1 MTIKELKGK
10 TVALLA
16 SGGLDSCTI
25 TKWLS
30 MNGVRVI
37 CITVDLGQPDEP
49 DLEAVRERLLKC
61 GAEEALVID
70 AKEDLAQF
78 GLIGLMAQARYEGD
92 YWNTTGIARYVTV
105 EAALKQMALRKIGIL
120 AHGAT
125 GRGNDQV
132 RFQLA
137 TNMLQ
142 PNIEIYA
149 PWRDRAF
156 LDMFGG
162 RKEMIDF
169 CESNGVPIVQ
179 SHAKSYSTDSNLL
192 GLTHEAGALES
203 LETSVHFVEPE
214 MGVLPVNAPDR
225 AESFS
230 VEFEKGIPVAI
241 DGVKVS
247 ELEAFKIANLI
258 GGRNAIGICTH
269 LVENRFVGIKSR
281 GVYEAPGMEL
291 LGKCFEFVLQTTL
304 DRRARE
310 LYDSLSSYIGKQI
323 YEGYL
328 LSPGGIIAMS
338 SVRGFAA
345 LVSGKIT
352 VQLYKGNISFH
363 SFEASETEDLTLY
376 SAADSSM
383 EKEGS
388 FDHADSEGF
397 LRVLGVT
404 ARKMHRQTIAMA

>member
-1 MTIKELKGK
+1 
-10 TVALLA
+10 
-16 SGGLDSCTI
+16 
-25 TKWLS
+25 
-30 MNGVRVI
+30 
-37 CITVDLGQPDEP
+37 
-49 DLEAVRERLLKC
+49 
-61 GAEEALVID
+61 
-70 AKEDLAQF
+70 
-78 GLIGLMAQARYEGD
+78 
-92 YWNTTGIARYVTV
+92 
-105 EAALKQMALRKIGIL
+105 MALRKIGIL